1 MFEELM
7 PIASAARLGVGRHA
21 KQTSRRH
28 VRGAAVSEAG
38 AFHRRLRLGN
48 HYLSRHELFPEPGDS
63 SNLSLC
69 NVANAPV
76 CFQRQS

>member
-28 VRGAAVSEAG
+28 VRGAAVGEAG
-38 AFHRRLRLGN
+38 
-48 HYLSRHELFPEPGDS
+48 E
-63 SNLSLC
+63 
-69 NVANAPV
+69 
-76 CFQRQS
+76 